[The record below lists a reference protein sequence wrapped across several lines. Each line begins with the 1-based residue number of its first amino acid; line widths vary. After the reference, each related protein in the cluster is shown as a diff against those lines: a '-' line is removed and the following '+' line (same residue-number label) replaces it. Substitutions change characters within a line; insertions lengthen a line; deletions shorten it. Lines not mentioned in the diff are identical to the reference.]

1 MSCKGLHCGGCRSGG
16 GVGLAVI
23 VALVLVIAAAGKV
36 ISEAVRIISAVLEV
50 AALALIAAAVAALV
64 VVGVRLGRQVRE
76 RQYQERLAAAA
87 VPRVTYQAVP
97 VDDDLMEIEPPRP
110 RLTGVEDLAPATFP
124 LRRDSRQST

>member
-1 MSCKGLHCGGCRSGG
+1 MSCKGLHCGGCRGG
-16 GVGLAVI
+16 GGIGLAVI
-23 VALVLVIAAAGKV
+23 VAVVLVIAAAGKV
-36 ISEAVRIISAVLEV
+36 IREAVHVVSVMLEV
-50 AALALIAAAVAALV
+50 AVLALIAVAVVALV

-97 VDDDLMEIEPPRP
+97 VDDDLLEIEPSRL
-110 RLTGVEDLAPATFP
+110 RLTGVEDLAPATLP